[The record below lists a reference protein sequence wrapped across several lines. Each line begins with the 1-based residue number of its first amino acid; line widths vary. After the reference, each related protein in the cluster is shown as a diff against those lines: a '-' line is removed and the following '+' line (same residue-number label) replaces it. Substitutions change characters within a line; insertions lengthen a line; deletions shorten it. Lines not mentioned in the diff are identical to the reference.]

1 MANGS
6 RAASPWPKHHDP
18 CIMKVFVAPL
28 LLVSSL
34 CAAAPPTVY
43 RCETGGKINY
53 AEAPC
58 VGGKVVDVTPTQGAD
73 RMTGRSRKGSDV
85 QREEYRTLLD
95 DATRPLHGL
104 SHGEMDVIRRRQKLS
119 REDQAQCESL
129 DRQVTALEIQAAK
142 VAGGAKGQA
151 DVELYQARRRA
162 FNLKC

>member
-1 MANGS
+1 MAQ
-6 RAASPWPKHHDP
+6 KHHDR
-18 CIMKVFVAPL
+18 CTMKFLVVPL

-53 AEAPC
+53 ADAPC
-58 VGGKVVDVTPTQGAD
+58 VGGKVVDVTPTKGAD
-73 RMTGRSRKGSDV
+73 RMTGRSRKGNDV

-104 SHGEMDVIRRRQKLS
+104 SHGEMDVVRRRQKLS
-119 REDQAQCESL
+119 RADQVQCASL
-129 DRQVTALEIQAAK
+129 DRQVPALEARTAK
-142 VAGGAKGQA
+142 AVGGAKGQA
-151 DVELYQARRRA
+151 DVELYQARRRV